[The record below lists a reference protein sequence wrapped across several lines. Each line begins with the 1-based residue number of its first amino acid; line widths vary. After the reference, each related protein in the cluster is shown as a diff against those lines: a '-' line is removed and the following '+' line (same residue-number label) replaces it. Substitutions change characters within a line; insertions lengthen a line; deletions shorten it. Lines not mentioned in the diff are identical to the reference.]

1 MKSFEFSKFVDI
13 YRDLGSLII
22 LDRTIDVLYALV
34 FIIQPIQVYPTYLG
48 DCELQ
53 GMNK

>member
-1 MKSFEFSKFVDI
+1 MKNLEFSKFVYI
-13 YRDLGSLII
+13 YRDLVLVI

-48 DCELQ
+48 DYELQ